1 MVEGRFCFE
10 GGSRC
15 GRGEGLY
22 VLMTDQGPDMARAFQ
37 LAAEGRLHS
46 RRRHLS
52 RNGTNLPTIIPN
64 CNPCMAC
71 KEALVVEIG

>member
-46 RRRHLS
+46 RRRHLP
-52 RNGTNLPTIIPN
+52 RNGIQYQPFNLTTTNQLLII
-64 CNPCMAC
+64 
-71 KEALVVEIG
+71 

>member
-52 RNGTNLPTIIPN
+52 RNGTKLPNTILT
-64 CNPCMAC
+64 
-71 KEALVVEIG
+71 ALFSWLYKKATVIN

>member
-52 RNGTNLPTIIPN
+52 RNGTKLPNTIPN
-64 CNPCMAC
+64 CTPFMVLQKSYSNKMR
-71 KEALVVEIG
+71 